1 MLDFLFEISIY
12 ILFGLALYARMLHLE
27 HKKTKEQ
34 LEEVIKIN
42 NQIYKELTLA
52 NQEIEELKYGKTQ
65 PKTKNRNSLD
75 FLSADDPM
83 DALLREV
90 GRVKR

>member
-1 MLDFLFEISIY
+1 MLDWLFEISIY
-12 ILFGLALYARMLHLE
+12 ILFGLAIYTRSLYQE

-42 NQIYKELTLA
+42 HQIYEELTLA
-52 NQEIEELKYGKTQ
+52 NQEIEELKYGKSQ
-65 PKTKNRNSLD
+65 AKTRNRNSHD

-83 DALLREV
+83 EALLREV